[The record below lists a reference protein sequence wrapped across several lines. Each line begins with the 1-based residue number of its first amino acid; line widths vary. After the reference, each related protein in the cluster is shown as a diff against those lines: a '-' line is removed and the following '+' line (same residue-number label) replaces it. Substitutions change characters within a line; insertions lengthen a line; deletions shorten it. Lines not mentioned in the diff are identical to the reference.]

1 MLLILTFTSCCANMV
16 VFVPLDIVV
25 PVFLEKIMT
34 PMVIT
39 HELNATDCD
48 RVSFFSRRIFFF
60 QFSLQKK
67 KYK

>member
-1 MLLILTFTSCCANMV
+1 MLLILTSTSCCANMV

-25 PVFLEKIMT
+25 PVFLEKIMI

-48 RVSFFSRRIFFF
+48 RVLFFSLRIFFSSF
-60 QFSLQKK
+60 PFKK